1 MRTAPAVATWLLE
14 QSCSDAEH
22 ESVTGDLL
30 EQYHLGRSRVWY
42 WWQVLLIVFV
52 RLSRNRPRRPR
63 VSKVRWPLSVRMIAP
78 LSFFLMVV
86 IVATSTREP
95 DLMVLL
101 IHFGIFFSFLGLEI
115 VRFWHKLHPQIQALN
130 IANRKHAV
138 AAPHPS
144 VVVRPLGLPL

>member
-1 MRTAPAVATWLLE
+1 MRPAPTVATWLLE

-42 WWQVLLIVFV
+42 WWQVLLIVCV
-52 RLSRNRPRRPR
+52 RLSRNPPRRPR
-63 VSKVRWPLSVRMIAP
+63 ISKVRPLSVRMIAP

-86 IVATSTREP
+86 IVATSIRTP
-95 DLMVLL
+95 DPLVLFIL
-101 IHFGIFFSFLGLEI
+101 FGIFFSFLGLEI

-130 IANRKHAV
+130 IANRKHTV
-138 AAPHPS
+138 AARYPS
-144 VVVRPLGLPL
+144 VAERPLGLPL